1 MSTTDCSVCCE
12 ASKKILTCPGC
23 GVTYCKKCQV
33 TNNESTGSFRCL
45 GCRLEFTQQFVVSIG
60 MYAAWKTL
68 KQDLLLAEQKSLLPQ
83 TQPFVEWEREFR
95 RQKSRLRFGERMTIP
110 PRPNLETIVQR
121 QAAFFSC
128 PVEGCR
134 GFIENG
140 ADACGLCKERVCR
153 ACREAVRESQ
163 SDSRTKEGAVRESQ
177 SDSRTKEGAVRA
189 DAARRHVCNPSI
201 LKSIEMLTNE
211 TRPCPKCTAPIYKTQ
226 GCNHMHCTHCN
237 THFDWHTGEV
247 LKISTN
253 GHYRDLLIRAAGPVA
268 VRDVSASAGA
278 GGAGEGICGGGPS
291 PLLFST
297 DDAAVHRTLL
307 SDVEVIR
314 FTIHKF
320 YNQNL
325 VTARY
330 ENDVLNLRIRFLLGE
345 IDEVAWKR
353 KLYTAYRTFQM
364 NSHFA
369 VVFNLYLMALRG
381 VETAEELV
389 GLIVTTNESLQSLA
403 DEFQQSTPMRIRLPT
418 DSVDVPALLR

>member
-1 MSTTDCSVCCE
+1 MCCE

-33 TNNESTGSFRCL
+33 ANNESTGSFRCL
-45 GCRLEFTQQFVVSIG
+45 GCRLEFTQQFVVSAG
-60 MYAAWKTL
+60 MYTAWKSL
-68 KQDLLLAEQKSLLPQ
+68 KQDLLLAEQKALLPQ

-110 PRPNLETIVQR
+110 PRPNLETMVQR
-121 QAAFFSC
+121 RAAFFSC

-134 GFIENG
+134 GFIEND
-140 ADACGLCKERVCR
+140 ADSCGLCKERVCR
-153 ACREAVRESQ
+153 ACRELVRGSP
-163 SDSRTKEGAVRESQ
+163 SDT
-177 SDSRTKEGAVRA
+177 
-189 DAARRHVCNPSI
+189 RRHVCNPSI
-201 LKSIEMLTNE
+201 LQSIQLLSNE

-226 GCNHMHCTHCN
+226 GCDHMHCTHCN
-237 THFDWHTGEV
+237 THFDWRTGEV

-268 VRDVSASAGA
+268 VREVRPPGEASAGA
-278 GGAGEGICGGGPS
+278 GGGSVEESGHCGGDEDRRLV
-291 PLLFST
+291 LLEST
-297 DDAAVHRTLL
+297 EDAGVHRTLL

-330 ENDVLNLRIRFLLGE
+330 ENEVLNLRIRFLLGE
-345 IDEVAWKR
+345 MDEVAWKR
-353 KLYTAYRTFQM
+353 KLYTAHRTFEM

-381 VETAEELV
+381 VGTSEELV
-389 GLIVTTNESLQSLA
+389 GLITTTNESLASLA
-403 DEFQQSTPMRIRLPT
+403 EEFQQTTPMRIRLPT
-418 DSVDVPALLR
+418 DSVDVPALFR

>member
-12 ASKKILTCPGC
+12 PSKKNITCPGC

-45 GCRLEFTQQFVVSIG
+45 NCRIEFTQQFVVSVG
-60 MYAAWKTL
+60 MYTAWKSL
-68 KQDLLLAEQKSLLPQ
+68 KQDLLLAEQKALLPQ

-110 PRPNLETIVQR
+110 PRPNLETMVQR
-121 QAAFFSC
+121 RAAFFPC

-134 GFIENG
+134 GFIEN
-140 ADACGLCKERVCR
+140 DANHCGLCKERVCKD
-153 ACREAVRESQ
+153 CREAVR
-163 SDSRTKEGAVRESQ
+163 
-177 SDSRTKEGAVRA
+177 A
-189 DAARRHVCNPSI
+189 DYAQTHVCNPSI
-201 LKSIEMLTNE
+201 LQSIQLLSNE

-237 THFDWHTGEV
+237 THFDWETGEV
-247 LKISTN
+247 LKISSN

-268 VRDVSASAGA
+268 VRNARPSEEASAGA
-278 GGAGEGICGGGPS
+278 GGAGGEEQC
-291 PLLFST
+291 
-297 DDAAVHRTLL
+297 DDASRSLALLESTEDAGVHRTLL

-325 VTARY
+325 VGARY

-353 KLYTAYRTFQM
+353 KLYTAHRTFQM

-369 VVFNLYLMALRG
+369 VVFNLYLMALRNIG
-381 VETAEELV
+381 TSEELV
-389 GLIVTTNESLQSLA
+389 GLITTTNESLQSLA
-403 DEFQQSTPMRIRLPT
+403 EEFQQTTPMRIRLPT
-418 DSVDVPALLR
+418 DSADVPALFR